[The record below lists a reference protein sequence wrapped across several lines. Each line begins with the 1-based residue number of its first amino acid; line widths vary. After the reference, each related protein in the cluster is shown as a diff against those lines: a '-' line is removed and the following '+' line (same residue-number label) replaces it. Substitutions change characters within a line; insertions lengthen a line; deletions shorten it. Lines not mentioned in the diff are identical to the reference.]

1 MAVPGAGMIL
11 VLAAFAV
18 LLASGVAPRLF
29 RPDSGFGRRVGPAGV
44 VIAAALTLIP
54 ACRVLAGRT
63 PIREAWPW
71 PMPFGSFAFHL
82 DPLAAFF
89 LVPIVVL
96 SALSAWYGPDYFG
109 GHDPG
114 RAGRSWLPFNALVGG
129 MIGVCLADNA
139 LFFLLA
145 WETMALSSFFLV
157 AFDHREEG
165 VRRAAF
171 IYLVAAHVGTAFL
184 LPMFLSFAN
193 AAGTAD
199 FAAFSGALTGSAA
212 SAAFVLAVIG
222 FGAKAGFVPLHV
234 WLPDAHPAAPSHV
247 SALMSGVML
256 KTGLYGLIRTLTFL
270 GVPDAW
276 WGWTLIAVGAVS
288 ALIGVLFALA
298 QRDLKRLLAYSSVEN
313 VGIVCL
319 SLGVAT
325 VGRAAGL
332 QSVAFLGFAA
342 ALVHTVNHAAFKGTL
357 FLAAGSAV
365 RAAATREMDRL
376 GGLSRRMPFT
386 AAVFLAGSLAASGL
400 PPFNGFYGEF
410 LLLSGLWRGVIEAD
424 PSTAVSMAGAA
435 SVLALVFG
443 LSLIVYI
450 KAFGVSF
457 LGSPRSDAAGDA
469 SESPASMTVPMAALA
484 AFCVL
489 GGLAWAALFRAVIPA
504 AAGAFGPVPLAEAA
518 DTSEWLWK
526 ITSVSGLL
534 VLAAGCVALLR
545 LRRGRPAARASVT
558 WGCGYGPATAR
569 MQYTGSSFVQP
580 ATELFGFLLGTR
592 KNVRPPEGYFPAGRR
607 FETET
612 PDMSR
617 EKLYRPLLA
626 AVSRLFS
633 RIRAIQEGRLQ
644 VYVAYMVLTL
654 LALLLWMLR

>member
-1 MAVPGAGMIL
+1 MIP

-18 LLASGVAPRLF
+18 LLASGITPRLF
-29 RPDSGFGRRVGPAGV
+29 RAESGFGRRVGPSGV
-44 VIAAALTLIP
+44 VIAAVLVMIP
-54 ACRVLAGRT
+54 ACRVLSGWG
-63 PIREAWPW
+63 PIRAAWPW
-71 PMPFGSFAFHL
+71 PMPFGSFAFHM

-89 LVPIVVL
+89 LVPVLVL
-96 SALSAWYGPDYFG
+96 SAVSAWYGSGYLG
-109 GHDPG
+109 RHDAA
-114 RAGRSWLPFNALVGG
+114 RAGRSWLPFNILVGG
-129 MIGVCLADNA
+129 MIAVCLADNA

-184 LPMFLSFAN
+184 IPMFLSFTN
-193 AAGTAD
+193 AAGSAD
-199 FAAFSGALTGSAA
+199 FAGFNGALTGSAA
-212 SAAFVLAVIG
+212 SAAFILALIG

-256 KTGLYGLIRTLTFL
+256 KTGLYGLIRVLGFL
-270 GVPDAW
+270 GAPAAW

-313 VGIVCL
+313 VGIICL
-319 SLGVAT
+319 ALGVAT

-332 QSVAFLGFAA
+332 PSVAFLGFAA
-342 ALVHTVNHAAFKGTL
+342 AVVHTVNHAAFKGTL

-365 RAAATREMDRL
+365 TAAATREMDRL
-376 GGLSRRMPFT
+376 GGLARRMPLT

-400 PPFNGFYGEF
+400 PPFNGFFGEF
-410 LLLSGLWRGVIEAD
+410 LLLSGLWRGVTEAN
-424 PSTAVSMAGAA
+424 PAVAVSMAAAA
-435 SVLALVFG
+435 SVLALVTG
-443 LSLIVYI
+443 LSLVVYV

-457 LGSPRSDAAGDA
+457 LGAPRTSGASNAA
-469 SESPASMTVPMAALA
+469 ESPASMTVPMALLA
-484 AFCVL
+484 AFCCL
-489 GGLAWAALFRAVIPA
+489 GGLVWAVVFRTVIPA
-504 AAGAFGPVPLAEAA
+504 AAKGFGPMPMTEAA
-518 DTSEWLWK
+518 GISGWLWK
-526 ITSVSGLL
+526 IAAVSGLL
-534 VLAAGCVALLR
+534 AAAAGVVALLR
-545 LRRGRPAARASVT
+545 LRRGRPAARESVT
-558 WGCGYGPATAR
+558 WDCGYGQPTPR

-626 AVSRLFS
+626 GVSRLFS
-633 RIRAIQEGRLQ
+633 RIRSIQEGRLQ

-654 LALLLWMLR
+654 LALLLWQLR